1 MKLKDIPDTKA
12 GQMKEARDRVL
23 NLLPLLE
30 EELQFISVRIPSR
43 MQRSK
48 ENPPDKSIHYP
59 DLELIYHFS

>member
-43 MQRSK
+43 M
-48 ENPPDKSIHYP
+48 
-59 DLELIYHFS
+59 